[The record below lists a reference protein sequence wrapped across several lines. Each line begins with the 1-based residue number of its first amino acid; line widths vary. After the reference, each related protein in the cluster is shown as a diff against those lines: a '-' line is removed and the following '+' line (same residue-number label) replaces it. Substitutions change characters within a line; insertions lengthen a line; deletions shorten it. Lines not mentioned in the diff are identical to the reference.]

1 VLRLEPGNVIALNN
15 YAFIKA
21 EEGSDLDG
29 ALTMA
34 QKAKQQAPN
43 SLEVS
48 DTLGWIYIKKNL
60 PDEALRIYR
69 DIVKKNPQNP
79 IFRLHLA
86 QAMFQKGDRPG
97 ARQELN
103 AALKFNPNK
112 TTETQIRGLL
122 QKI

>member
-1 VLRLEPGNVIALNN
+1 VIALNN
-15 YAFIKA
+15 YAYLKA

-43 SLEVS
+43 MPEVS

-60 PDEALRIYR
+60 PDEALRIYN
-69 DIVKKNPQNP
+69 DIVKKNPENP
-79 IFRLHLA
+79 IFRMHLA

-97 ARQELN
+97 ARTEL
-103 AALKFNPNK
+103 AKALKNNPTK
-112 TTETQIRGLL
+112 LVEGQIKALL